1 MSPPSY
7 RLMAD
12 VSSNNGPINIANYSR
27 AGHVVL
33 AVKATQGIGYTNPFH
48 LSQCNLA
55 HDFGLTVVHYH
66 YSDVGNSPEA
76 EIAHFRN
83 VYNKAW
89 RPGDYACFD
98 IEVAGHTRAYADA
111 ILQQYFLDTQRQP
124 ILYTYRSFFENELA
138 GVRIPGKR
146 AWIADY
152 STNVL
157 HLPSQYVLWSKQY
170 TDGAVG
176 PEPHFY
182 SGIGK
187 CDGSEITAGVA
198 MALRIRKFKTRRRK

>member
-1 MSPPSY
+1 MTPPSY

-12 VSSNNGPINIANYSR
+12 VSSNNGLISVPNYSR

-33 AVKATQGIGYTNPFH
+33 AVKATQGIGYVNPFH

-66 YSDVGNSPEA
+66 YCEVGNSIEQ

-83 VYNKAW
+83 TYIRAW

-98 IEVAGHTRAYADA
+98 IEVNGLTTSYADV
-111 ILQQYFLDTQRQP
+111 ILRKYYQDTQREP
-124 ILYTYRSFFENELA
+124 LLYTYQSFFDNQLK
-138 GVRIPGKR
+138 GVKIPGNR
-146 AWIADY
+146 VWLANY
-152 STNVL
+152 SPVVIR
-157 HLPSQYVLWSKQY
+157 LPRPYILWAKQY
-170 TDGAVG
+170 TDGTLG
-176 PEPHFY
+176 PGPHFY
-182 SGIGK
+182 SGIGN

-198 MALRIRKFKTRRRK
+198 SALRLRKVRTKRRK